1 MIVPL
6 KFKIKV
12 DEHLGIFAGYR
23 QHDAHDFM
31 CSLLEQVDKEGNLS
45 NEFSKMIE
53 GTTEVKR
60 QCTKCQKGGPPTED
74 PFTSLHIEFKEEN
87 ISELNVEEAIRKL
100 QCTEKFECE
109 CYECGGEESV
119 KETKL
124 KKLPEVLT
132 LQIKKICVCTREEMV
147 NEK

>member
-1 MIVPL
+1 
-6 KFKIKV
+6 
-12 DEHLGIFAGYR
+12 
-23 QHDAHDFM
+23 
-31 CSLLEQVDKEGNLS
+31 
-45 NEFSKMIE
+45 MIE
-53 GTTEVKR
+53 GTTEVNR

-132 LQIKKICVCTREEMV
+132 LQIKRFVCVPGKKWLMKNDTIVDYPREMKLGESSYELYNLLCNPGV
-147 NEK
+147 NTLPSR